1 MGRLDR
7 SPRANWVEKRG
18 GLPDYIDRIAVHL
31 HDGGAPIGTAIAT
44 AINAAK
50 KMCSTGDLNWPG
62 LQHVNP
68 GSRAEA
74 CAAVSQWEAMKT
86 AHEGDDVLALASDH
100 RFRHGWIP
108 LDGSSSDNRAA
119 LMEKLKEYTHQPVAK
134 APGSAKA
141 PEKVVGK
148 ASAPAAKSVSA
159 RPATAAA
166 PATNTTNAMYAARSK
181 AVTVNGRRALAL
193 ALDGDGTVRADG
205 NTTTDLK
212 ARGYLVSDGAK
223 ARLTPAGRAAAE
235 ALKAGKAIPDRIE
248 PTATKNARTAGTR
261 TALNRQAITDLGGPA
276 AAKKLRDAD
285 PSTVPAHLQKAF
297 RRVDVMTDAEFRQAI
312 ATAHMVRDALALAS
326 WNAMLHPRVPAGQ
339 AGGGKFAKGQGGGK
353 GGAGKGAKGGKGG
366 AAAAAAAQAKVIL
379 PQFMAMNPQQR
390 AEFLAKL
397 SDPQLKALLH
407 AASQGNSND
416 PATRAA
422 LTAIKDQVAARSL
435 TGAKGPTAIN
445 AGKAAAAAKSAA
457 SKQASAAKKT
467 STAAASAAKK
477 QTTAQNAA
485 AKKQLASAKTAATAA
500 AKAQKSAVAN
510 QAASLKAQAA
520 MKAPT
525 QAAKVAGLT
534 SALKSTTNPAQQ
546 QQILAQLKTALGLA
560 QTARLAE
567 VLALAFPNAGS
578 GDGPAT
584 TVNGTLK
591 TPAHIK
597 AAVKAHGKVPPG
609 LQPGYRK
616 KVIGAAKKMGALRN
630 VPPAWLTGKGM

>member
-1 MGRLDR
+1 MPGPGGGNAETLRRYWAEGAGAVKIGWGTPGDWQRCVDHLSKYVTGAKGMCNLLHHRALGYYPATHAKMG
-7 SPRANWVEKRG
+7 AAH
-18 GLPDYIDRIAVHL
+18 GLPDL
-31 HDGGAPIGTAIAT
+31 
-44 AINAAK
+44 
-50 KMCSTGDLNWPG
+50 L
-62 LQHVNP
+62 
-68 GSRAEA
+68 EA
-74 CAAVSQWEAMKT
+74 SVAL
-86 AHEGDDVLALASDH
+86 GLASDH

-119 LMEKLKEYTHQPVAK
+119 LMEKLKEYTHQP
-134 APGSAKA
+134 APKTPGNAKA
-141 PEKVVGK
+141 PEKVAGK

-248 PTATKNARTAGTR
+248 PTAAKNARTAGTR

-339 AGGGKFAKGQGGGK
+339 AGGGKFAKGTGGGA
-353 GGAGKGAKGGKGG
+353 GAGKGAKGGKGG

-445 AGKAAAAAKSAA
+445 AAKAASAAKSAA